1 MSIVNGS
8 FDPAQNA
15 LNLILNVK
23 QPIAENAA
31 NLRAAISQLTPN
43 GLNNVGTVHFARFLF
58 IEDDSKFLV
67 FTSYDGNFVDYVR
80 AFIKETG
87 DMFNA
92 LLSFIELPDDVTILP
107 VQDNEEA
114 FVNFVLQNDVKSE
127 AFYSGYPKL
136 TVLNIVG

>member
-8 FDPAQNA
+8 FDPTQND
-15 LNLILNVK
+15 LNLVLNVK
-23 QPIAENAA
+23 QPVAENAA
-31 NLRAAISQLTPN
+31 KLRTAISQLTPT

-58 IEDDSKFLV
+58 LDNDSKFLV

-80 AFIKETG
+80 AFIRETG

-92 LLSFIELPDDVTILP
+92 LLANVELPEGETILP
-107 VQDNEEA
+107 VQQNEEA
-114 FVNFVLQNDVKSE
+114 FVNFVQKNDVNSE
-127 AFYSGYPKL
+127 AFYSAYPKL

>member
-127 AFYSGYPKL
+127 AFYSAYPKL

>member
-80 AFIKETG
+80 AFIKEIG

-127 AFYSGYPKL
+127 AFYSAYPKL

>member
-92 LLSFIELPDDVTILP
+92 LLSFIDLPDDVTILP